1 MKVYTMRPYIAIFL
15 VGLMLLL
22 RPATGHCWGDEGHEI
37 VGLIAEHYLEPA
49 VRARVIALL
58 AQDASGLTRGTGIA
72 EETTWADKFRDTDRD
87 TTQRHY
93 LKTRAWHYIDI
104 ELDRPDLDEACFG
117 HPARTAGSKA
127 SEGPAD
133 DCILDKIDEFRGE
146 LRSPTTGA
154 EEQRLALQFLLHLVG
169 DLHQPLHAADNHDH
183 GGNDVRVKG
192 AGSPPGNLHHYWDT
206 VFVRRLGTRADDVS
220 RELIAG
226 ISDDDRRAWSAGSP
240 ADWAKESFQI
250 GRNHVY
256 GPLQHTGALSRA
268 GARTGA
274 GADAIPGISGGG
286 PPGPITLDAQ
296 YEANAAS
303 IVAGQ
308 LQRAGLRLAR
318 LLNDALR

>member
-1 MKVYTMRPYIAIFL
+1 MKVYTMRPHIAIFL

-22 RPATGHCWGDEGHEI
+22 CPATGHCWGDEGHEI

-72 EETTWADKFRDTDRD
+72 EETTWADKFRDSDRD
-87 TTQRHY
+87 TTQQHY
-93 LKTRAWHYIDI
+93 LETRAWHYIDI
-104 ELDRPDLDEACFG
+104 ELDRPDLDEACFR
-117 HPARTAGSKA
+117 HPALPPGSKA

-146 LRSPTTGA
+146 LRSPGTGA
-154 EEQRLALQFLLHLVG
+154 EERRLALQFLLHLVG

-183 GGNDVRVKG
+183 GGNDIRVTG

-206 VFVRRLGTRADDVS
+206 VFVRRLGTRADVVS

-226 ISDDDRRAWSAGSP
+226 ISDDERRAWSAGSP

-250 GRNHVY
+250 GRDHVY
-256 GPLQHTGALSRA
+256 GPLQHTGAHS
-268 GARTGA
+268 GTGA
-274 GADAIPGISGGG
+274 DIDPRGEIALDARYEADAG
-286 PPGPITLDAQ
+286 
-296 YEANAAS
+296 N

-308 LQRAGLRLAR
+308 LRRAGLRLAW

>member
-1 MKVYTMRPYIAIFL
+1 VA
-15 VGLMLLL
+15 
-22 RPATGHCWGDEGHEI
+22 
-37 VGLIAEHYLEPA
+37 
-49 VRARVIALL
+49 ALL
-58 AQDASGLTRGTGIA
+58 AADTDPLTARDIASA
-72 EETTWADKFRDTDRD
+72 ATWADKFRDSDRD

-104 ELDRPDLDEACFG
+104 ELDRPDLDEACFR
-117 HPARTAGSKA
+117 HPARTIGSKA

-133 DCILDKIDEFRGE
+133 DCILDKIDEFRAE

-154 EEQRLALQFLLHLVG
+154 EERRLALQFLLHLVG
-169 DLHQPLHAADNHDH
+169 DLHQPLHAADNHDR

-192 AGSPPGNLHHYWDT
+192 AGSSPGNLHHYWDT
-206 VFVRRLGTRADDVS
+206 VFVTRLGTRADDVS

-226 ISDDDRRAWSAGSP
+226 ISDDDRRAWSGGSP

-250 GRNHVY
+250 ARNHVY
-256 GPLQHTGALSRA
+256 GPLQHA
-268 GARTGA
+268 
-274 GADAIPGISGGG
+274 GG
-286 PPGPITLDAQ
+286 PPRPITLDAR
-296 YEANAAS
+296 YEADAGN

>member
-1 MKVYTMRPYIAIFL
+1 MKVYTMRSHIAIFL

-22 RPATGHCWGDEGHEI
+22 RPATGPCWGAEGHEI

-49 VRARVIALL
+49 VRARVITLL
-58 AQDASGLTRGTGIA
+58 AQDASALTRGTGIA
-72 EETTWADKFRDTDRD
+72 EETTWADKFRESDRD
-87 TTQRHY
+87 TTQQHY

-104 ELDRPDLDEACFG
+104 ELDRPDLDEACFR
-117 HPARTAGSKA
+117 HPALPPDSKA

-154 EEQRLALQFLLHLVG
+154 E
-169 DLHQPLHAADNHDH
+169 QPLHTADNHDR

-226 ISDDDRRAWSAGSP
+226 ISDDDRRAWSGGSP

-250 GRNHVY
+250 ARNHVY
-256 GPLQHTGALSRA
+256 GPLQHTSAHSG
-268 GARTGA
+268 TGA
-274 GADAIPGISGGG
+274 DVDPRGTIALDARYEADAR
-286 PPGPITLDAQ
+286 
-296 YEANAAS
+296 N